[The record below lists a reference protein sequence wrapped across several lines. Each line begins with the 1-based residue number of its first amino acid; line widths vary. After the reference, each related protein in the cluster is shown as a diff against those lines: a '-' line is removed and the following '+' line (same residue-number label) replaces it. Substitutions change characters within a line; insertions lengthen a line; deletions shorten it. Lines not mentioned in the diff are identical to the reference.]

1 MTLNWKA
8 YAVLAGVFVLSIGT
22 FWLFP
27 DGHDLLRGIIAAP
40 GVTALL
46 AALFQ
51 LMRDEADHEKRLDA
65 QRREFQFTLGAASH
79 MANAAFDKH
88 ADFCEKY
95 MKELHD
101 AVRTLFREGDT
112 PAALDHAGKL
122 YSLRQDYATWLTDR
136 INSDLDEF
144 ESALRKLGADA
155 GFIRSTTGHEGYA
168 EQRALRIDRNFELFN
183 RILGLKSGENI
194 QEKSMVEA
202 LKTKVRAI
210 LGVEELTKLREHLIK
225 QASNAIGA

>member
-1 MTLNWKA
+1 MKLNLKA
-8 YAVLAGVFVLSIGT
+8 YAILATVFVLSIGT
-22 FWLFP
+22 FFLLP
-27 DGHDLLRGIIAAP
+27 NGHDILGGVIAAP

-51 LMRDEADHEKRLDA
+51 LMRDEADYEKRLEA

-95 MKELHD
+95 MRELHD
-101 AVRTLFREGDT
+101 AVRTLYREGDT
-112 PAALDHAGKL
+112 PAALDHANKL
-122 YSLRQDYATWLTDR
+122 YTLRQDYATWLTER
-136 INSDLDEF
+136 INADLDEF

-155 GFIRSTTGHEGYA
+155 HFIRSTRGEEGYA
-168 EQRALRIDRNFELFN
+168 EQRILRIDRNFELFG
-183 RILGLKSGENI
+183 RILGLKSNDNI
-194 QEKSMVEA
+194 QEEPMVEA

-210 LGVEELTKLREHLIK
+210 LGVEELTRLREHLIK
-225 QASNAIGA
+225 QASNAISA